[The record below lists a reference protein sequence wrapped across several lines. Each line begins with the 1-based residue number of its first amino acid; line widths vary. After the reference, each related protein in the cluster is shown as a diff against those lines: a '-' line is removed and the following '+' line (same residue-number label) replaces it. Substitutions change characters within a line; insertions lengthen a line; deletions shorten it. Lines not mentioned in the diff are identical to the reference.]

1 MKNDATGFNRGLCE
15 IKGTSRQCLRRQS
28 LVRRPIGESPMAYQ
42 LRSQRHSQLVGCV
55 FFDNQQ
61 GIGGILNV

>member
-1 MKNDATGFNRGLCE
+1 MKNDATGFNRRLCE

-42 LRSQRHSQLVGCV
+42 LK
-55 FFDNQQ
+55 
-61 GIGGILNV
+61 ILGA

>member
-1 MKNDATGFNRGLCE
+1 MKNDVTGFDRRMCE

-42 LRSQRHSQLVGCV
+42 LKILGAQSYNGYA
-55 FFDNQQ
+55 FFNNQQ
-61 GIGGILNV
+61 SIGGI